1 MPLDLPAETRA
12 EAVASVQSFFRD
24 ERDEEVGALA
34 AGVLLDHVLAEVG
47 PVLYNRGVAD
57 AQARV
62 HAQVATLE
70 VDLYET
76 PFPLS
81 RRR

>member
-1 MPLDLPAETRA
+1 MTFDLPDETRA
-12 EAVASVQSFFRD
+12 EAVASVQGFFRD
-24 ERDEEVGALA
+24 ERDEEVGVIA
-34 AGVLLDHVLAEVG
+34 AGALLDHVLADVG

-57 AQARV
+57 AQTRI
-62 HAQVATLE
+62 HAQVAALD